1 MIDLVNVSLQFGGK
15 YLFKDVNYKISSG
28 DKISLVGAN
37 GTGKSSLLKIISG
50 LLPPES
56 GNILKQK
63 RISIGYLPQDHVTHS
78 GKTLLQEASTALSD
92 IIELQNKETE
102 LTESLNNPDLTE
114 DEQMDIVHQ
123 LGEVHHMLE
132 GLDSYSA

>member
-37 GTGKSSLLKIISG
+37 GTGKSSLLKIIAG

-56 GNILKQK
+56 GVVLKQK
-63 RISIGYLPQDHVTHS
+63 RISIGYLTSRSCYTQW
-78 GKTLLQEASTALSD
+78 
-92 IIELQNKETE
+92 
-102 LTESLNNPDLTE
+102 
-114 DEQMDIVHQ
+114 
-123 LGEVHHMLE
+123 
-132 GLDSYSA
+132 